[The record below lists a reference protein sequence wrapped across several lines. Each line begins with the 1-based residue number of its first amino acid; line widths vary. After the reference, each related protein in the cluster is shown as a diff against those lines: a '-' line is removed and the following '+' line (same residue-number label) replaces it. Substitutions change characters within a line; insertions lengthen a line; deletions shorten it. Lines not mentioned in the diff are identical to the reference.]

1 MDTIYNEASRLNE
14 KCDEYIKKHPAKAIE
29 IIESWSQANPLKTQ
43 MSEFL
48 KMFPNAKINEE
59 DGFPKVNRCG
69 LGLDCLSSSS
79 SSSHNRHIL
88 AVKTAVN
95 SFGTRRLNNVSK
107 YFCCHFMYNWF
118 NNVRNDSI
126 LYL

>member
-79 SSSHNRHIL
+79 SSSPQSAYISC
-88 AVKTAVN
+88 KD
-95 SFGTRRLNNVSK
+95 
-107 YFCCHFMYNWF
+107 CCKQFWNKK
-118 NNVRNDSI
+118 I
-126 LYL
+126 E